1 MLNRYPARSTAFTHD
16 GKVSSAPGL
25 LDIFTS
31 PDNEI
36 GQESRV
42 IQRSLLRISNLTI
55 KFGKNWT
62 FSMVDTRTQF
72 IRISRA
78 SQVNYHTN
86 HELVSSRFVIK
97 AID

>member
-1 MLNRYPARSTAFTHD
+1 MLKRYPARSTAFTHD
-16 GKVSSAPGL
+16 GKVSSALGL

-42 IQRSLLRISNLTI
+42 IQRSLLRVSNLTI
-55 KFGKNWT
+55 NFGKNWT
-62 FSMVDTRTQF
+62 FSMVDTRIQF

-78 SQVNYHTN
+78 SAGQLS
-86 HELVSSRFVIK
+86 HESRVGIL
-97 AID
+97 